1 MDIDV
6 RTNVKEMTKKLSKIQ
21 KKQVPF
27 ATSLALNMTG
37 DDVAQSVTGA
47 MKQYLDRPTPFTLNA
62 FMTKG
67 GRFKGIKAK
76 KNKLVATIIPG
87 AAQAEYLKY
96 QIIGGVRNPKAKK
109 IAIPTSNA
117 RLNKYGNIPNR
128 KSGLIKKPSKQFIA
142 TIKGVT
148 GVWERYGRGGKQI
161 RLIHGFED
169 NVTYQPRFPMFQ
181 IAAKTVNRR
190 FNKNFAK
197 ALSIAMQTAK

>member
-1 MDIDV
+1 MEIDV
-6 RTNVKEMTKKLSKIQ
+6 RTNVKEMTKKLDAIQ

-37 DDVAQSVTGA
+37 DDVAQSLTGA

-62 FMTKG
+62 FMTKS
-67 GRFKGIKAK
+67 GRFKGVKAR
-76 KNKLVATIIPG
+76 KNSLTAILIPG
-87 AAQAEYLKY
+87 AAQAEYLHY
-96 QIIGGVRNPKAKK
+96 QVFGGTRNPKGKK

-148 GVWERYGRGGKQI
+148 GVWEKYGRGGKQI
-161 RLIHGFED
+161 KLVHGFED
-169 NVTYQPRFPMFQ
+169 NVTYQPRFPMFR
-181 IAAKTVNRR
+181 IAQKTVNRR
-190 FNKNFAK
+190 FNRNFTK
-197 ALSIAMQTAK
+197 ALNRALATAK